1 MCRREEHVPFMN
13 AASITRAWKTAANA
27 AKRPVKSGWKRG
39 IPNFLTKSSMKMSD
53 RGCRRCGK
61 ERREKTKNGTDRRT
75 LHDRE
80 AFFYY
85 RNICLIIFINGCF
98 NLCNH
103 LFLKSP
109 DLPFCITF
117 LPIFN
122 EPGIPPIRMTF
133 NPLLQVLS
141 EKCVYPR
148 VHWGYYSKI
157 MIIIRGISVWND
169 TGDYGLCYTEL
180 WYNER

>member
-13 AASITRAWKTAANA
+13 AAFITRAWKTAANA

-61 ERREKTKNGTDRRT
+61 ECREKTKNGTDRRT

-109 DLPFCITF
+109 DLPFCITS

-133 NPLLQVLS
+133 NPHLQVLS
-141 EKCVYPR
+141 EKMRISPCPLRVLFKDYDYYPGHFR
-148 VHWGYYSKI
+148 LEWY
-157 MIIIRGISVWND
+157 RR
-169 TGDYGLCYTEL
+169 L
-180 WYNER
+180 WTLLYRIVI